1 MIMATVAMVVVLA
14 IPAVRAAFWL
24 EGDLYLYEFR
34 SETVEHILDH
44 MVWTNTKG
52 TIPNL
57 GWKMAISQVPSETH
71 QLMVILMAHFNDRF
85 GGRLNP

>member
-1 MIMATVAMVVVLA
+1 MVVLVA

-24 EGDLYLYEFR
+24 EGDFSLYEFR

-44 MVWTNTKG
+44 MVWANAKG
-52 TIPNL
+52 IIPNL
-57 GWKMAISQVPSETH
+57 RWKMPIPQVPSETH
-71 QLMVILMAHFNDRF
+71 QLMVVLMPDFNDQL